1 MSNRSS
7 VSALVKVIDDWAWA
21 LDQGN
26 EVCVIFDVRKAFD
39 RVPHLTLLHQLQELA
54 LDPYLLR
61 WLSRYLS
68 NRTQYVAVEG
78 ESSSTLP
85 VLSGVPQGSVLGPL
99 LFVAYINDVTT
110 TISPESEIN
119 LFADD
124 IALYRTI
131 KSSDDYDVLQGDINS
146 IASFMSR
153 KHLQFNADKCQFC
166 LLYTS
171 PSPRDATLSRMP
183 SSA

>member
-99 LFVAYINDVTT
+99 YSLLHT
-110 TISPESEIN
+110 SMMS
-119 LFADD
+119 
-124 IALYRTI
+124 
-131 KSSDDYDVLQGDINS
+131 LQPS
-146 IASFMSR
+146 
-153 KHLQFNADKCQFC
+153 HLKV
-166 LLYTS
+166 
-171 PSPRDATLSRMP
+171 R
-183 SSA
+183 